1 MLFYVDLMLV
11 ESKLSFNINL
21 LSVIGLCTLHKLC
34 VLCSLNKFIGSK
46 WCSSRTYLG
55 PQLFQWC
62 YSRTNLGPQ
71 LFRPKRQKKSQS
83 ELDFSTD
90 KRVTVCSCDKT
101 LNLKLVLGIHSHLDG
116 DPDSKYVMLKLLI
129 QFIN

>member
-1 MLFYVDLMLV
+1 MKFKSNRILGIYNFKKHIKRKIVQPEKYKKNEAMLFYVDLMLV

-55 PQLFQWC
+55 P
-62 YSRTNLGPQ
+62 
-71 LFRPKRQKKSQS
+71 
-83 ELDFSTD
+83 
-90 KRVTVCSCDKT
+90 
-101 LNLKLVLGIHSHLDG
+101 
-116 DPDSKYVMLKLLI
+116 
-129 QFIN
+129 